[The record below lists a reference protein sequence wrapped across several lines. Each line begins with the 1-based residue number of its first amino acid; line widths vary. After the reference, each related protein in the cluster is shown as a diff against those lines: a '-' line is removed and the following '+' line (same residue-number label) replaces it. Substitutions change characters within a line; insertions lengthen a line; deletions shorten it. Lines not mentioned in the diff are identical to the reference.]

1 MALPPRVP
9 AMSDRIFSLAWLGV
23 CALIIYQ
30 MWGLS
35 VPFAYEPVGP
45 KAFPILLAILMA
57 ICCLLMIISPDP
69 DVRWPAAA
77 FLGKGAVLLGTLF
90 AFGYFFEILGYP
102 LAAAAMSVV
111 VARMFGG
118 SWLSTI
124 LTAVAI
130 GVLGYLIFDRVLEVT
145 LPLGQVWR

>member
-1 MALPPRVP
+1 
-9 AMSDRIFSLAWLGV
+9 MSDRVFSLAWLGV
-23 CALIIYQ
+23 CALVFYQ

-35 VPFAYEPVGP
+35 VPIAYEPVGP

-57 ICCLLMIISPDP
+57 ICCVSMMVSPDP
-69 DVRWPAAA
+69 EVRWPEPA
-77 FLGKGAVLLGTLF
+77 FLGKGAVLLGALF
-90 AFGYFFEILGYP
+90 AFGYFFEIVGYP

-111 VARMFGG
+111 VSRLFGG

-124 LTAVAI
+124 LTALCI

-145 LPLGQVWR
+145 LPLGQLWR